1 MSGTYKVDNGTFV
14 SKAILNKTFQ
24 IERNSSIRWDGD
36 AMKPS
41 LDINANY
48 VRMVS
53 NVGEYLSLS
62 KLQPISI
69 LLQAHISQSLVD
81 PKIDLNVTALDVSS
95 QVRETLAAKM
105 SQEGEKV
112 LQFGSV
118 LLLSTFNVSN
128 TGGVDVNVGNVAESS
143 GYNMLLKQLG
153 SVLNTMSN
161 EFQID
166 LNYVKGDQ
174 NASIGDRANAGVSV
188 ALSPRVNIKT
198 GLGIPLSKT
207 EGAQNNYLSGKVL
220 LNMTFLKK

>member
-1 MSGTYKVDNGTFV
+1 MG
-14 SKAILNKTFQ
+14 
-24 IERNSSIRWDGD
+24 
-36 AMKPS
+36 
-41 LDINANY
+41 
-48 VRMVS
+48 
-53 NVGEYLSLS
+53 

-69 LLQAHISQSLVD
+69 LLQANITESLVD
-81 PKIDLNVTALDVSS
+81 PKVELNVTAMDVSS

-174 NASIGDRANAGVSV
+174 NSNIGDRANAGVSV

-207 EGAQNNYLSGKVL
+207 DAGTTGARTIIFPEKDL
-220 LNMTFLKK
+220 